1 MIRRP
6 PRSTRTD
13 TLVPYTT
20 LFRSLHRS
28 LAESPDPDQRLRCR
42 KNAGPGARGFKHKL
56 LRAVDVSVIG
66 NADRHMDAHV
76 PAGKTPVFNLLGH
89 AIFVRNQMF
98 LAVPRDELGRA
109 SCRERVCQHVSISVT
124 AELLKK

>member
-1 MIRRP
+1 MTAYEM
-6 PRSTRTD
+6 RSSD
-13 TLVPYTT
+13 WSSDVCSSDL
-20 LFRSLHRS
+20 RS

-42 KNAGPGARGFKHKL
+42 KNAGAGARGFKHKL

-89 AIFVRNQMF
+89 EIFVRNQMF
-98 LAVPRDELGRA
+98 LAVSRDDRNRPDTDLVDPSEA
-109 SCRERVCQHVSISVT
+109 AADSQEERQVG
-124 AELLKK
+124 KGG